1 MEDQNVNNGSQYNPQ
16 TDYEEQEIDFKAI
29 GLRLWAKR
37 KFILKVFVVFCA
49 LGLAAALLQ
58 QPKYTA
64 TCTFVPQSG
73 SKGSGGSLSSLAAM
87 AGINLG
93 DMSAGQD
100 LSPTI
105 YPQLLQNVDFRKELM
120 RVPLHLKKYDEPVSM
135 YDLMTDERYKKLSF
149 SGVLGEVKKYTIG
162 LPFTILAAIKG
173 KPEDVVVPVEEG
185 KTSPISTYTQDEY
198 KCTNVLDKMVSVTV
212 EKKEG
217 YLTISATHGEDV
229 ASAELCQATFDL
241 MDKYVTNFKLMNARK
256 TEDYI
261 RDRYEEAK
269 ADYEAKQ
276 LALARFV
283 DANRGILTATA
294 QVRHDQLMAEYNMS
308 SSLYTEL
315 SKQLLQAEMK
325 VKEDTPVLSPVQ
337 GVSVPM
343 KKSNSR
349 SKTLLTWA
357 FLGFILA
364 CGAVLGID
372 WLRNQGVNWPKD
384 WE

>member
-73 SKGSGGSLSSLAAM
+73 SKSSGGSLSSLAAM

-185 KTSPISTYTQDEY
+185 ETSPISTYTQDEY
-198 KCTNVLDKMVSVTV
+198 KCTKVLDKMVSVTV

-241 MDKYVTNFKLMNARK
+241 MDKYVTNFKLMNVRK
-256 TEDYI
+256 NEAYI
-261 RDRYEEAK
+261 EELYEEAK

-283 DANRGILTATA
+283 DANRGNLTALT
-294 QVRHDQLMAEYNMS
+294 QVRRDQLQAEFNLS
-308 SSLYTEL
+308 SSLFTEI

>member
-1 MEDQNVNNGSQYNPQ
+1 MENQLINNAPA
-16 TDYEEQEIDFKAI
+16 EEQEIDFKAI
-29 GLRLWAKR
+29 ALRFWAKR
-37 KFILKVFVVFCA
+37 KFIIRIFIIFCV
-49 LGLAAALLQ
+49 LGLIAALLQ

-64 TCTFVPQSG
+64 TCTFVPQTS
-73 SKGSGGSLSSLAAM
+73 SKTSGGSLSSLAAI

-93 DMSAGQD
+93 DMTGAQD

-105 YPQLLQNVDFRKELM
+105 YPQLLSNVEFRKELM

-135 YDLMTDERYKKLSF
+135 YDLMTDPKYKKLTFAS
-149 SGVLGEVKKYTIG
+149 VLSSIKKYTIG

-173 KPEDVVVPVEEG
+173 KPEDIVVPTEG
-185 KTSPISTYTQDEY
+185 GQISPISSYTQDEY
-198 KCTNVLDKMVSVTV
+198 KCTKALDKMVSVTV
-212 EKKEG
+212 EKKDG
-217 YLTISATHGEDV
+217 FLSISATHSEDV
-229 ASAELCQATFDL
+229 ASAELCRAVFDL
-241 MDKYVTNFKLMNARK
+241 MDRYVTDFKLMNARK
-256 TEDYI
+256 SEGYI

-283 DANRGILTATA
+283 DANRGSLTATA
-294 QVRHDQLMAEYNMS
+294 QVRHDQLMADYNMS

-343 KKSNSR
+343 RKSNSR

-357 FLGFILA
+357 FMGLVLA
-364 CGAVLGID
+364 CGSVLGID
-372 WLRNQGVNWPKD
+372 WLRSQGMNWPKS

>member
-1 MEDQNVNNGSQYNPQ
+1 MEEQNLNNIAQ
-16 TDYEEQEIDFKAI
+16 EEQEIDFKAI

-37 KFILKVFVVFCA
+37 KFILKVFAAFVV
-49 LGLAAALLQ
+49 LGLLAAIFQ

-64 TCTFVPQSG
+64 TCTFVPQTG
-73 SKGSGGSLSSLAAM
+73 SKSSGGSLSSLAAM

-100 LSPTI
+100 LSPTV
-105 YPQLLQNVDFRKELM
+105 YPQLLGNVEFRKELM

-135 YDLMTDERYKKLSF
+135 FDLMTDEKYRKLTF
-149 SGVLGEVKKYTIG
+149 SGVLQGVKKYTIG

-173 KPEDVVVPVEEG
+173 EPEDVVVPTEG
-185 KTSPISTYTQDEY
+185 GRTSPISTYTQDEY
-198 KCTNVLDKMVSVTV
+198 KCTKALDKMVSVTV

-217 YLTISATHGEDV
+217 YLTISATHREDV
-229 ASAELCQATFDL
+229 ASAELCQAVFDL
-241 MDKYVTNFKLMNARK
+241 MDKYVSDFKLMNARK
-256 TEDYI
+256 NESYI

-269 ADYEAKQ
+269 EDYEAKQ
-276 LALARFV
+276 IALARFV
-283 DANRGILTATA
+283 DANRGNLTALA
-294 QVRHDQLMAEYNMS
+294 KVRREQLQADFNLS
-308 SSLYTEL
+308 SSLFTEI

-325 VKEDTPVLSPVQ
+325 VKEDTPVLSPIQ

-357 FLGFILA
+357 FLGFVLA

-372 WLRNQGVNWPKD
+372 WLKAQGMKWPENW
-384 WE
+384 E

>member
-1 MEDQNVNNGSQYNPQ
+1 MEDQNVNNGTQYNPQ
-16 TDYEEQEIDFKAI
+16 MDYKEQEIDFKAI
-29 GLRLWAKR
+29 GLRLWDKK

-73 SKGSGGSLSSLAAM
+73 SKSSGGSLSSLAAM

-105 YPQLLQNVDFRKELM
+105 YPQLLKNVDFRKELM

-135 YDLMTDERYKKLSF
+135 YELMTDERYKKVTF
-149 SGVLGEVKKYTIG
+149 SGVLGAVKKYTIG
-162 LPFTILAAIKG
+162 LPFTIIAAIKG

-185 KTSPISTYTQDEY
+185 KSSPISTYTQDEY
-198 KCTNVLDKMVSVTV
+198 KCTKVLDKMVSVIV

-229 ASAELCQATFDL
+229 ASAELCKATFDL

-256 TEDYI
+256 NENYI

-283 DANRGILTATA
+283 DANRGVLTATA

-343 KKSNSR
+343 QKSNSR
-349 SKTLLTWA
+349 AKTLAIWVFMGIIVSCGLV
-357 FLGFILA
+357 LGF
-364 CGAVLGID
+364 D
-372 WLRNQGVNWPKD
+372 WLRAQGLNWPKK

>member
-1 MEDQNVNNGSQYNPQ
+1 MENQLINNASA
-16 TDYEEQEIDFKAI
+16 EEQEIDFKAI
-29 GLRLWAKR
+29 ALRFWAKR
-37 KFILKVFVVFCA
+37 KFIIRIFIIFCV
-49 LGLAAALLQ
+49 LGLIAALLQ

-64 TCTFVPQSG
+64 TCTFVPQTS
-73 SKGSGGSLSSLAAM
+73 SKASGGSLSSLAAI

-93 DMSAGQD
+93 DMTGAQD

-105 YPQLLQNVDFRKELM
+105 YPQLLSNVEFRKELM

-135 YDLMTDERYKKLSF
+135 YDLMTDPKYKKLTFAS
-149 SGVLGEVKKYTIG
+149 VLSSIKKYTIG

-173 KPEDVVVPVEEG
+173 KPEDIVVPTEG
-185 KTSPISTYTQDEY
+185 GQISPISSYTQDEY
-198 KCTNVLDKMVSVTV
+198 KCTKALDKMVSVTV
-212 EKKEG
+212 EKKDG
-217 YLTISATHGEDV
+217 FLSISATHSEDV
-229 ASAELCQATFDL
+229 ASAELCRAVFDL
-241 MDKYVTNFKLMNARK
+241 MDRYVTDFKLMNARK
-256 TEDYI
+256 SEGYI

-283 DANRGILTATA
+283 DANRGSLTATA
-294 QVRHDQLMAEYNMS
+294 QVRHDQLMADYNMS

-343 KKSNSR
+343 RKSNSR

-357 FLGFILA
+357 FMGLVLA
-364 CGAVLGID
+364 CGSVLGID
-372 WLRNQGVNWPKD
+372 WLRSQGMNWPKS